1 MRAQIQIGELDV
13 ENDSAKVSSIDDRRI
28 RGNDALNPRPE
39 ELQSGC
45 LRLPGATDNDSTN
58 LLSDNNSTNL
68 IYSCILE

>member
-13 ENDSAKVSSIDDRRI
+13 ENDSAKVSSIDDRRM
-28 RGNDALNPRPE
+28 RGNDALNRPE

-58 LLSDNNSTNL
+58 LLSDNSSTNL
-68 IYSCILE
+68 I